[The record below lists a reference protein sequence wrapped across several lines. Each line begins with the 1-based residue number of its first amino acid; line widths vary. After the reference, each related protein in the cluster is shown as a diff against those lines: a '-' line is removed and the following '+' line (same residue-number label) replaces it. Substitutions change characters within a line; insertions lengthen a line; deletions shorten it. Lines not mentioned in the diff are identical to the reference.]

1 MTDTSDDFD
10 VFHTSEVA
18 SDFGG
23 LENLNPHRD
32 ESQRTRLFIADT
44 AVTAPSV
51 VREVYAAMEARNA
64 RVHEQGTTS

>member
-10 VFHTSEVA
+10 VFHASEVA

-23 LENLNPHRD
+23 FENLNPDSD
-32 ESQRTRLFIADT
+32 ESPRSHSIIADT
-44 AVTAPSV
+44 EDAPSV